1 MKTFVRAD
9 FNFKDEATGILYCR
23 GYVVCEDVQLAE
35 NGSYTFRVNAVV
47 VQKFIGTAPDF
58 EKIEELAIKNCKLFD
73 DEIID
78 VGNLAEHHD

>member
-1 MKTFVRAD
+1 MKTFIRAD

-35 NGSYTFRVNAVV
+35 DGSYTFKVHSVV
-47 VQKFIGTAPDF
+47 VQKFIGSAPNF
-58 EKIEELAIKNCKLFD
+58 KHIEKLAIQNCKLFD

-78 VGNLAEHHD
+78 VGSLAEHHD

>member
-23 GYVVCEDVQLAE
+23 GYVVCKDVELKED
-35 NGSYTFRVNAVV
+35 GSYTFEVHSVV
-47 VQKFIGTAPDF
+47 VQKFIGSAPDF
-58 EKIEELAIKNCKLFD
+58 EHIEKLAIQNCKLFD

-78 VGNLAEHHD
+78 VGSLAEHHD

>member
-35 NGSYTFRVNAVV
+35 NGSYTFRVNAVI

-58 EKIEELAIKNCKLFD
+58 ERIEELAIKNCKLFD

-78 VGNLAEHHD
+78 VGSLEEHHD

>member
-23 GYVVCEDVQLAE
+23 GYVVCEDVQLSE
-35 NGSYTFRVNAVV
+35 NGSYTFKVHSVV
-47 VQKFIGTAPDF
+47 VQKFIGSAPNF
-58 EKIEELAIKNCKLFD
+58 KHIEKLAIQKCKLFD

-78 VGNLAEHHD
+78 VGSLAKHHN

>member
-1 MKTFVRAD
+1 MKTLVRAD

-23 GYVVCEDVQLAE
+23 GYVVCENVQLAE
-35 NGSYTFRVNAVV
+35 SGSYTFRVNTVV

-78 VGNLAEHHD
+78 VGRLAEHHD